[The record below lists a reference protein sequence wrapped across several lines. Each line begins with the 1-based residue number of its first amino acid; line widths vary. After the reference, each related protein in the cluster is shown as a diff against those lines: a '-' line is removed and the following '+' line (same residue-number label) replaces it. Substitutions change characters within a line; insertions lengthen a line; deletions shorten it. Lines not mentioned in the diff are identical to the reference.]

1 MRKSIISLLMLLF
14 ASFVFA
20 DSTSDFE
27 FYKSIPK
34 YESITLNG
42 QEISIVIKSNYSV
55 SMSASKRESYSKS
68 ELTGYGTVMWDPNE
82 KRIYLQLSG
91 SVSGSYSRDEDV
103 YTTERKYNVGSTL
116 ANGLFGSGTADYYRT
131 ERVYD
136 HTEYYRASGSENF
149 SVKVPMSISSD
160 KRYYTLSSRSLSAS
174 LSGNTRATVSF
185 SISGEQKSLG
195 YGSARTS
202 GYSNN
207 DEFGMWQ
214 WTSDKSRIYLYST
227 NMQSN
232 KLSLVR
238 NNQDGTF
245 MLQLYF
251 GGGRIDGSSAS
262 NTNEGRLLQLNF
274 SFEDGTNV
282 SLPFLEQS
290 GYSYTYATYNRF
302 LEEWNMNATSLI
314 NQIKEKQMVII
325 TYTSNGSS
333 SSAIFELEGLEAIM
347 SYL

>member
-1 MRKSIISLLMLLF
+1 MLMLLI
-14 ASFVFA
+14 ASFAFA

-34 YESITLNG
+34 YESITLSG
-42 QEISIVIKSNYSV
+42 QDISMVIKSNYTV

-68 ELTGYGTVMWDPNE
+68 ELSGYGTVIWDPNE
-82 KRIYLQLSG
+82 KRLYLQLSG
-91 SVSGSYSRDEDV
+91 TVSGSYSRDEDV
-103 YTTERKYNVGSTL
+103 YTTEKKYNVGSTL
-116 ANGLFGSGTADYYRT
+116 ANGLFGSGTADYYRY
-131 ERVYD
+131 EKVYD
-136 HTEYYRASGSENF
+136 HTEYYRASGSESF

-174 LSGNTRATVSF
+174 LSGNTRVTVSF
-185 SISGEQKSLG
+185 SINGEQRSLN
-195 YGSARTS
+195 YGSAKAT
-202 GYSNN
+202 GYASN
-207 DEFGMWQ
+207 DEFGAWQ

-232 KLSLVR
+232 KLSLIR
-238 NNQDGTF
+238 NSQDGSF
-245 MLQLYF
+245 MLQFYF

-262 NTNEGRLLQLNF
+262 NTNAGRLLQLNF
-274 SFEDGTNV
+274 SFDDGTNV
-282 SLPFLEQS
+282 TLPFLEQS
-290 GYSYTYATYNRF
+290 GYVYTYATYNRF

-314 NQIKEKQMVII
+314 NQIKDKQMVIV